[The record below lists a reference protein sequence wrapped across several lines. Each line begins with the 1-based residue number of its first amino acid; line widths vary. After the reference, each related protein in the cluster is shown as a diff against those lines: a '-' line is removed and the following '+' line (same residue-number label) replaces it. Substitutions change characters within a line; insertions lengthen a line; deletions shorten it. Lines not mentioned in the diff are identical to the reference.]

1 MLNTA
6 DQEEFLFVSFN
17 FEMVERMG
25 TDTQSSQVVVKC
37 NHCLQKKVF
46 RRRVENTG
54 CGRILVNGKTWLK
67 LGFETRHPFS
77 LP

>member
-46 RRRVENTG
+46 RRRVENRLWKNTSEWKDLVETG
-54 CGRILVNGKTWLK
+54 L
-67 LGFETRHPFS
+67 
-77 LP
+77 